1 MAIQAEKDGE
11 KSAQTNNEILHSF
24 SPDQSQQILSGEVSI
39 AAFSY
44 LITPG
49 IETQNNRFFRVIG
62 VDEKTGQI
70 IVYSTR
76 RAPSVAGYLWKDGN
90 QITYGNA
97 HDGHITWRHHQGDEY
112 SQLVFFEDEKTAA
125 LLAEPCG
132 SCWVNPSQPDASQRW
147 GVYSQTR
154 NEAQRT
160 WKVPTPSL
168 ESHLPIDEDVARFL
182 ALLRAELGPLI
193 DTDSEEGIS
202 ITRVYEAAATLL
214 ISKELVLISPA
225 LSNML
230 EELSDLDDS
239 EVFALDEIL
248 SIVYNLIIEER
259 SIKLVKSIEQL
270 TVQSKLNLQ
279 EWEPIIKFVI
289 LGKNQEKK
297 PKITEVKKLITL
309 LGNRFIVEETIDAQM
324 LSSYL
329 ELCLLS
335 LSAFPT
341 LDLFNTTQNEVQT
354 IIGSKKD
361 TDRLIAGE
369 TSYFWRAQLNRLVD
383 TGIFSQDD
391 KADASE
397 LPKTTKQIHEL
408 TEIYTRDDFNLV
420 GKIAQSI
427 NGKGVITLESI
438 TSRRD
443 CPYTPETVEAILA
456 VFEEV
461 DLLRFTTDSKDRF
474 KLTKKGLER
483 GLTYGALREAVQSA
497 DLILSSLENGST
509 TPITS
514 FADVKER
521 YDAGKTKIKK
531 PEIFLKTDQ
540 SSPKVLHLPELHLG
554 HKDSAIDFVLQ
565 IIEYIKS
572 LPAKERP
579 TAIVAS
585 GLIQGTF
592 KYRQKDRRRTLVI
605 ADLGEQFKTA
615 KMLIDD
621 LEQLGIPLI
630 INISDEALEICR
642 DMTIDVMQLLV
653 NASSSIMEAQTFVKF
668 VPYWRVD
675 QLRQTEA
682 WDTHNDFIL
691 EVVYPFC
698 LRSGRDLLE
707 ADEMG
712 AITGRDE
719 HEYFMLYKAY
729 HDLKV
734 GKPIDPFYLDFLEN
748 VQQEN
753 LNGKFIGKSKG
764 EADNIP
770 TPTKKF
776 DYPIVDGLQL
786 NIESPSGNTV
796 FDITHN
802 ARYSKALYSEPF
814 GKTPD
819 IIAQLMNAGEPV
831 ADSYVTQH
839 QALGAGF
846 QAATTAEGSGIWV
859 ESLPP
864 LKGVNLDQAES
875 ALSVAGDS
883 MWKTIATR
891 GQWFRPSVVELG
903 IDGEGRHLVEPR
915 LEKFYDKMS
924 ESPDRQVVMHWADW
938 QVGSPTARLDLQVKQ
953 IDRLAQLLKQGYK
966 VSLIINGDIIH
977 GNNYK
982 TFTQESRR
990 SNLINIDDQ
999 KYMVEFMIVNGLGH
1013 LSAKELE
1020 NLTVNVTIGN
1030 HEANSG
1036 FAWPGTSHSDYLFRA
1051 FSLLFQ
1057 KNNLNPAQRISVAKI
1072 ARTAQG
1078 EHFETSIVKKVVAGH
1093 GIMAQHQVS
1102 GSGNYPIL
1110 KAMPFISSRPG
1121 LFKDTDFFMLGHNH
1135 TASWLLFNDLM
1146 AIMSGSL
1153 AGTSSFDWN
1162 RVGIPTVGGVEI
1174 HLGADK
1180 PPVVSFSS
1188 LKTFAEATVSSGF
1201 FSDEQLLAAHHLL
1214 TDKGFDPIAHGFSK
1228 FPGQPHSAL
1237 QKVLLEEIDRRLW
1250 PTDNNILG

>member
-1 MAIQAEKDGE
+1 MVAQAEHSGE
-11 KSAQTNNEILHSF
+11 KSTENRIQILYTF
-24 SPDQSQQILSGEVSI
+24 RPDQSQQILAGKLSI
-39 AAFSY
+39 ASFSY
-44 LITPG
+44 LFTPG
-49 IETQNNRFFRVIG
+49 INSGDEKFFRVVG
-62 VDEKTGQI
+62 QDKNTGQI
-70 IVYSTR
+70 IIYSTR
-76 RAPSVAGYLWKDGN
+76 RAPLVAGYLWKDGN

-97 HDGHITWRHHQGDEY
+97 HDGHVTWRHHQGEKY
-112 SQLVFFEDEKTAA
+112 SQLVFFEDEKIAA

-132 SCWVNPSQPDASQRW
+132 SCWVSPSQSDAAERW
-147 GVYSQTR
+147 ATYSQTR
-154 NEAQRT
+154 YEAQRT

-168 ESHLPIDEDVARFL
+168 ESHLPIDEDVARFI
-182 ALLRAELGPLI
+182 ALLRNELRSLI
-193 DTDSEEGIS
+193 DPESEETIS
-202 ITRVYEAAATLL
+202 ITRVYETAATLL
-214 ISKELVLISPA
+214 VSKELVLILPA
-225 LSNML
+225 LSRML
-230 EELSDLDDS
+230 EELSELDSS
-239 EVFALDEIL
+239 ETFALDEIL
-248 SIVYNLIIEER
+248 SIIYNLIIEEH
-259 SIKLVKSIEQL
+259 SIKLVKDIEQL
-270 TVQSKLNLQ
+270 ATQSKLNLQ

-297 PKITEVKKLITL
+297 PKTADVKKLITL
-309 LGNRFIVEETIDAQM
+309 LGNRFVVEESIDTQM

-329 ELCLLS
+329 ELCLLA
-335 LSAFPT
+335 LSTFPT
-341 LDLFNTTQNEVQT
+341 LDLFNTTENEVQA
-354 IIGSKKD
+354 IIGSKKN

-369 TSYFWRAQLNRLVD
+369 TSYFWRTQLNRLID
-383 TGIFSQDD
+383 TGVFPQDD
-391 KADASE
+391 TEDAS
-397 LPKTTKQIHEL
+397 PKTTKQIHEL

-427 NGKGVITLESI
+427 NGKGVIALESI

-443 CPYTPETVEAILA
+443 CPYTSETVEAILT

-483 GLTYGALREAVQSA
+483 GLTYGALREAIQSA
-497 DLILSSLENGST
+497 DLILSSLENGKTAS
-509 TPITS
+509 IRS
-514 FADVKER
+514 FADVRSR
-521 YDAGKTKIKK
+521 YEAGKTKIKK
-531 PEIFLKTDQ
+531 PEIFLTTDQ
-540 SSPKVLHLPELHLG
+540 PSPKVLHLPELHLG

-572 LPAKERP
+572 LPAEERP

-605 ADLGEQFKTA
+605 SDLGEQFKTA

-630 INISDEALEICR
+630 INISDEAVEICR

-653 NASSSIMEAQTFVKF
+653 NASSSIMEAQTFVRF

-712 AITGRDE
+712 ALTGRDE
-719 HEYFMLYKAY
+719 HEYFLLYKAY
-729 HDLKV
+729 HDQKA

-748 VQQEN
+748 VEQEK
-753 LNGKFIGKSKG
+753 LNGKFIGKAKG
-764 EADNIP
+764 EAGNIP

-786 NIESPSGNTV
+786 IIEGPSGKTV
-796 FDITHN
+796 IDVAHN
-802 ARYSKALYSEPF
+802 PRYSKALYSEPF

-831 ADSYVTQH
+831 ANSYVTQH

-846 QAATTAEGSGIWV
+846 QAATSENGDGIWV

-864 LKGVNLDQAES
+864 LKGVNLNQADS
-875 ALSVAGDS
+875 ALQVAGDS

-903 IDGEGRHLVEPR
+903 IDGEGRHIVEPR

-938 QVGSPTARLDLQVKQ
+938 QVGSPTARLDYQVKQ
-953 IDRLAQLLKQGYK
+953 IDRLAQLLQQGYK
-966 VSLIINGDIIH
+966 VNLIINGDIIH

-1020 NLTVNVTIGN
+1020 NLTVNITIGN

-1036 FAWPGTSHSDYLFRA
+1036 FAWPGTSHSDYLSRA

-1057 KNNLNPAQRISVAKI
+1057 KNNLDPAQKISVAKI

-1078 EHFETSIVKKVVAGH
+1078 EHFESSIVKREVAGH

-1110 KAMPFISSRPG
+1110 KAIPFISSRPG
-1121 LFKDTDFFMLGHNH
+1121 LFRDTDFFMLGHNH

-1146 AIMSGSL
+1146 TIMSGSL

-1174 HLGADK
+1174 HLGAGK
-1180 PPVVSFSS
+1180 LPVVSFSS
-1188 LKTFAEATVSSGF
+1188 LKTFAEATVRSGF
-1201 FSDEQLLAAHHLL
+1201 FSDEQLLTTFNLL
-1214 TDKGFDPIAHGFSK
+1214 TDRGFDPIAHGFGK